1 MKPLSIEDKNIFDEY
16 FCAYPPEISEYTFT
30 NLFMWNHVYDIKYEI
45 IDGCLLIASGNNV
58 FPPVGPSENTLNA
71 LEKFCEMLKKDYSEI
86 NLTRFDNDSATK
98 IRENFN
104 VEMEPDEDNF
114 DYVYNTQ
121 DLINLSGRKYHNKKN
136 HINKF
141 MRTYDYVLE
150 ELRSENALECLNF
163 TEKWISLKD
172 IEENPGIV
180 KEFDAIK
187 KVLENYDFF
196 NVKGIVLKINGKIEA
211 YSFGEKLNPET
222 AVTHI
227 EKANPEIKDAY
238 AFINMCFAKLMSEY
252 KYINREQDLGIPGL
266 RYAKKSYHPA
276 KMILKFKGKLQI

>member
-1 MKPLSIEDKNIFDEY
+1 
-16 FCAYPPEISEYTFT
+16 
-30 NLFMWNHVYDIKYEI
+30 
-45 IDGCLLIASGNNV
+45 
-58 FPPVGPSENTLNA
+58 
-71 LEKFCEMLKKDYSEI
+71 
-86 NLTRFDNDSATK
+86 
-98 IRENFN
+98 
-104 VEMEPDEDNF
+104 
-114 DYVYNTQ
+114 
-121 DLINLSGRKYHNKKN
+121 
-136 HINKF
+136 

-150 ELRSENALECLNF
+150 ELCSENALECLNF

-172 IEENPGIV
+172 IEENPGIL

-187 KVLENYDFF
+187 TVLENYDFF

-238 AFINMCFAKLMSEY
+238 AFINMSFAKMMSEF

-266 RYAKKSYHPA
+266 RYAKKSYHPV
-276 KMILKFKGKLQI
+276 KMIFKFKGKL